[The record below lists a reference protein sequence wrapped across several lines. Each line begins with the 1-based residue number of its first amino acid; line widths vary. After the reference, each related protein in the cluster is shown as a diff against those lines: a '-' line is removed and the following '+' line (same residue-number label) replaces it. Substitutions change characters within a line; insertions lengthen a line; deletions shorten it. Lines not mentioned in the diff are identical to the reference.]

1 MKILITGGTGFIGQ
15 ALVPLL
21 CTEHKVTVLTRNLN
35 NAKAKLGD
43 IPRFI
48 LNLDQFKNLDNFDVV
63 INLAGEPI
71 ADKPWTREQK
81 AKLCHSRWD
90 VTARLVDLFQNS
102 ENPPHCLIS
111 ASAVGYYGRQKV
123 TPIDE
128 DSAPH
133 NEFTHHL
140 CQEWERLA
148 LLAQTEL
155 TRVCTMRIGVVLDS
169 SGGALQRMLT
179 PFKLGLGGKIASGQQ
194 GMSWIHRRDVIRV
207 IQYLMNTPS
216 CQGVY
221 NTTSPN
227 PVSNKLFSKTLAKSL
242 HRPALFPL
250 PRFVAEKMFGEM
262 SDILTEGQYVVPQRL
277 LDEGFKFSYPTIDSA
292 MTQIFPKQ

>member
-21 CTEHKVTVLTRNLN
+21 CTEHKVTVLTRSPNK
-35 NAKAKLGD
+35 AKAKLGE
-43 IPRFI
+43 IPRLI
-48 LNLDQFKNLDNFDVV
+48 LNLDQLKSLDKFDVV

-71 ADKPWTREQK
+71 AEKPWTHKQK

-90 VTARLVDLFQNS
+90 VTAKLVELCQKSDQ
-102 ENPPHCLIS
+102 PPHTFIS
-111 ASAVGYYGRQKV
+111 ASAVGYYGRQKA
-123 TPIDE
+123 TPVDE
-128 DSAPH
+128 NSVPH

-148 LLAQTEL
+148 LLAQTER
-155 TRVCTMRIGVVLDS
+155 TRVCIMRIGVVLDS
-169 SGGALQRMLT
+169 NGGALQRMIT

-194 GMSWIHRRDVIRV
+194 GMSWIHRRDVIRI
-207 IQYLMNTPS
+207 IQYLMKTSS
-216 CQGVY
+216 CNGVY

-227 PVSNKLFSKTLAKSL
+227 PVSNKLLTKTLARSL

-250 PRFVAEKMFGEM
+250 PRFVAEKLFGEM
-262 SDILTEGQYVVPQRL
+262 ADILTEGQYVVPQRL
-277 LDEGFKFSYPTIDSA
+277 LDEDFKFSYPTIDSA
-292 MTQIFPKQ
+292 MAQIFPR